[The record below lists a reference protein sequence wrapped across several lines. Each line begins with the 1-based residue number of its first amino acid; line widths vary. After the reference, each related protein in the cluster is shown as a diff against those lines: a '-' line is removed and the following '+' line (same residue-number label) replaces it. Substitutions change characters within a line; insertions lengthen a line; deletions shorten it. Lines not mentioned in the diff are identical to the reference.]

1 MINYLITDD
10 YLYLILLGIFSLLM
24 GSFLNVVI
32 YRLPRMLKAEWQTE
46 CELLLN
52 PDKAMPAHTPV
63 FNLFLPRSA
72 CQDCKKTIPFWHN
85 LPILSFLLLKGRC
98 CFCQSKISWQYPFIE
113 LTCLILS
120 LAAALHFGF
129 NLTLLYALCF
139 IWILICL
146 AGIDLKHQLLPDSLT
161 LGLLWLGL
169 LANTEALFTSLPNAI
184 FGAISGYLVLW
195 MTMKLFYLCT
205 KKVGMGHGDFK
216 LLAAFGAWF
225 GWVQLPLLLLSSSL
239 MGAVVGIIYLK
250 TTQQS
255 KETPIPF
262 GPFLCLSGLF
272 ILFFGK
278 SWMVF

>member
-1 MINYLITDD
+1 MTDY
-10 YLYLILLGIFSLLM
+10 YLYLLLLGIFSLLI

-32 YRLPRMLKAEWQTE
+32 HRLPRMLEAEWRTE
-46 CELLLN
+46 CKLLLN
-52 PDKAMPAHTPV
+52 PKKAAPAKTPV
-63 FNLFLPRSA
+63 FNLFLPRSS
-72 CQDCKKTIPFWHN
+72 CQNCKKTIPFWHN
-85 LPILSFLLLKGRC
+85 LPILSFILLKGRC
-98 CFCQSKISWQYPFIE
+98 CFCKAAISWQYPFIE
-113 LTCLILS
+113 FICLFLS

-129 NLTLLYALCF
+129 NLTLVYALCF

-146 AGIDLKHQLLPDSLT
+146 ASIDFKHQLLPDSLT

-184 FGAISGYLVLW
+184 FGAISGYLILW

-225 GWVQLPLLLLSSSL
+225 GWALLPSILLVSSL
-239 MGAVVGIIYLK
+239 IGAITGIIYLK
-250 TTQQS
+250 ATKQT

-262 GPFLCLSGLF
+262 GPFLCFSGLF
-272 ILFFGK
+272 VLFFSK
-278 SWMVF
+278 KIYSLLNLQ